1 MPGSFNLVWGSSS
14 VAPGGAPG
22 RGRRAS
28 PGTPPAVWSWGRG
41 GAWGGVVSAPGR
53 YPAVH
58 PAPGMVSAPGWGRA
72 RYLPGG
78 PGHSFR
84 VLGEGRI
91 WNRGTLKQTQHGC
104 HTRGGLGRARERR
117 SAQAAGLVAEG
128 GGPRSHTLPPCVLC
142 PQGLGTA
149 SGQKGGGV
157 PQSTHSTMEPDPDL
171 AGAGVL
177 IARGEAGPPRGPR
190 RPATNQRRPGD
201 HSIVLKVLSYLQL
214 RGFTLK
220 S

>member
-1 MPGSFNLVWGSSS
+1 M
-14 VAPGGAPG
+14 
-22 RGRRAS
+22 S

-41 GAWGGVVSAPGR
+41 GTWGGVVSAPGR

-58 PAPGMVSAPGWGRA
+58 LAPGMVSAPGWGRA

-91 WNRGTLKQTQHGC
+91 WNRGTLKQTQHAV
-104 HTRGGLGRARERR
+104 TRAAASAGHGSGARPRQRAWWRRVEGPGVTPCLPVSSVPRGWGRHQGGR
-117 SAQAAGLVAEG
+117 
-128 GGPRSHTLPPCVLC
+128 
-142 PQGLGTA
+142 
-149 SGQKGGGV
+149 GGGV
-157 PQSTHSTMEPDPDL
+157 PQSAHSTMEPDPDL

-190 RPATNQRRPGD
+190 RPATNQRWPGD

>member
-1 MPGSFNLVWGSSS
+1 MWPQVERP
-14 VAPGGAPG
+14 AEAGGC
-22 RGRRAS
+22 RRA
-28 PGTPPAVWSWGRG
+28 PLLLCGAGDVGGGTG
-41 GAWGGVVSAPGR
+41 GDMGGIGGMVSAPSNLLCIR
-53 YPAVH
+53 
-58 PAPGMVSAPGWGRA
+58 PGTVSAPGWGRA

-104 HTRGGLGRARERR
+104 HTHGGLGRARERR

-149 SGQKGGGV
+149 SGRKGGGV
-157 PQSTHSTMEPDPDL
+157 PQSAHSTTEPDLDL

-190 RPATNQRRPGD
+190 RPATNQRWPGD